1 MSAIRIAIIEDHD
14 LTRIGLRTTLQQQAD
29 LQVMGEAA
37 DGTTGL
43 SLLKNLKP
51 DVAIIDID
59 LPDTDGIALTQQL
72 RALQSEQADFLTR
85 VLILTMHENAERVL
99 AAFAAGADSYCVKT
113 IKTPL
118 LVEAIHTT
126 YEGHGW
132 IDPAIADI
140 VLSQVRKEGS
150 PLGGNVSIQGLSP
163 EEAASLAAN
172 QLTQRELQVLE
183 LIVAGYG
190 NTEIGEKLF
199 LSLGTVKT
207 HVRNVLSKLAA
218 SDRTQA
224 AVRALRSGLIK

>member
-1 MSAIRIAIIEDHD
+1 MSAINIAIIEDHD
-14 LTRIGLRTTLQQQAD
+14 LTRIGLRTTLQQQSR
-29 LQVMGEAA
+29 LQVVGEAA

-43 SLLKNLKP
+43 RLLEQLKP
-51 DVAIIDID
+51 DVAIVDID
-59 LPDTDGIALTQQL
+59 LPETDGIAVTQQL
-72 RALQSEQADFLTR
+72 RALQAAQPDFTTR
-85 VLILTMHENAERVL
+85 VLILTMHENQEQVL

-126 YEGHGW
+126 YEGQGW

-140 VLSQVRKEGS
+140 VLSQVRQEGS
-150 PLGGNVSIQGLSP
+150 TLGSNVSIHGLAP
-163 EEAASLAAN
+163 EEAAALEAS

-183 LIVAGYG
+183 LIVAGYS

-207 HVRNVLSKLAA
+207 HVRNILNKLAA

>member
-29 LQVMGEAA
+29 LHVVGEAA
-37 DGTTGL
+37 DGTAGL
-43 SLLKNLKP
+43 SLLKDLKP

-72 RALQSEQADFLTR
+72 RTLQSEQPDFLTR

-118 LVEAIHTT
+118 LVEAVHTT
-126 YEGHGW
+126 HDGHGW

-150 PLGGNVSIQGLSP
+150 TLGGDVSIHGLTP
-163 EEAASLAAN
+163 EEAAALEAN
-172 QLTQRELQVLE
+172 QLTRRELEVLE

-190 NTEIGEKLF
+190 NTEIGAKLF